1 MKKDSFSSV
10 HVTNDYSDEY
20 NDLNINNL
28 NFMPYYEIR
37 LMKDLDTERFDIY
50 EDVQDLSDGASIG
63 WDAFIPI
70 NYDKLSR
77 YIQI

>member
-1 MKKDSFSSV
+1 
-10 HVTNDYSDEY
+10 
-20 NDLNINNL
+20 
-28 NFMPYYEIR
+28 
-37 LMKDLDTERFDIY
+37 MKDLDTERFDIY